1 MDGVKHELFQGHSA
15 LLRVE
20 ERFSNGLPGLI
31 SHERMV
37 PPERRPNLWD
47 PFPENRK
54 TSAVL
59 VSLFQR
65 NEELHTTLILR
76 PSYNGVH
83 SKQIAFPG
91 GKTEESDPSFTHTA
105 LREAEEEVG
114 IPVHLPRVLGE
125 LTRLYIPPSKFEV
138 VPILS
143 TLNEIPIW
151 RPDPTEVDQI
161 LELPLSDL
169 RRPNAFQMSIRPT
182 SFGPVEVPAFIWKE
196 HIIWGATAM
205 ILNELLDLIDP

>member
-1 MDGVKHELFQGHSA
+1 MDGINEPVFKGHSS
-15 LLRVE
+15 LLRVVE
-20 ERFSNGLPGLI
+20 KFACGLPGLI

-59 VSLFQR
+59 VSLFHR

-76 PSYNGVH
+76 PSYKGVH

-91 GKTEESDPSFTHTA
+91 GKTEASDTSFAHTA

-114 IPVHLPRVLGE
+114 LPSHMPRILGE

-143 TLNEIPIW
+143 TLAEVPVWKADPI
-151 RPDPTEVDQI
+151 EVDQI
-161 LELPLSDL
+161 LELPLAEL
-169 RRPNAFQMSIRPT
+169 RAPNAFQLIERST